1 MLGLKGDRKLKTFKN
16 GLNRITRKGNHY
28 PGHFWDNALIA
39 TYSTYAERK
48 VAAFLQDRLGPNRA
62 GPWGLLQPIADAG
75 KMFFKEDFIPAQ
87 SSKWLFIL
95 GPCLA
100 MLTALMSSAVIPF
113 GDSIRFG
120 NYSVPVQGIEINI
133 GVLYIFGVVSLGV
146 YGVMVGGWASNNKFS
161 LLGAI
166 RAASQNISYEIALGL
181 SMIAILMMT
190 GSLSVRAIVDQ
201 QAGFFEWNI
210 FTQPVG
216 FIIFLTCSFAEC
228 NRTPFDLPEC
238 ETELVGGY
246 HTEYSSMKL
255 GFYLF
260 AEYINMFVSS
270 AFISSLYFGGFHYPF
285 MNEISALENSLG
297 AITGHNVATAIG
309 VVIFFGKIFFFI
321 FFFMWV
327 RWTLPRFRYDQL
339 MNLGWKTFIPL
350 SILNVVITGAG
361 LLYDFKYATWL
372 IVIVRLVWLWYH
384 QHGHQSGQLFRKAFK
399 LNGFR

>member
-1 MLGLKGDRKLKTFKN
+1 MDLTVLIVKGIIILVIF
-16 GLNRITRKGNHY
+16 GITL
-28 PGHFWDNALIA
+28 LIA

-48 VAAFLQDRLGPNRA
+48 VAAFLQDRIGPNRA

-75 KMFFKEDFIPAQ
+75 KMFFKEDFIPSQA
-87 SSKWLFIL
+87 SKWLFIL

-113 GDSIRFG
+113 ADSIRFAWDKV
-120 NYSVPVQGIEINI
+120 NYEIPVQGIEINI

-146 YGVMVGGWASNNKFS
+146 YGIMVGGWASNNKFS

-181 SMIAILMMT
+181 SMITILMMT
-190 GSLSVRAIVDQ
+190 GSLSVRAIVDE
-201 QAGFFEWNI
+201 QASFFEWNI
-210 FTQPVG
+210 FTQPLG
-216 FIIFLTCSFAEC
+216 FVIFLTCAFAEC

-270 AFISSLYFGGFHYPF
+270 AFISALYFGGFHYPF
-285 MNEISALENSLG
+285 MNEVGSALENSLG
-297 AITGHNVATAIG
+297 AVAGHNLATAIQF
-309 VVIFFGKIFFFI
+309 VVFFAKIFFFI

-339 MNLGWKTFIPL
+339 MNLGWKSLIPL
-350 SILNVVITGAG
+350 SILNVVVTGAG
-361 LLYDFKYATWL
+361 LLYDFKYASWL
-372 IVIVRLVWLWYH
+372 IAVVMIVLAVMSTSKEPKREVVP
-384 QHGHQSGQLFRKAFK
+384 Q
-399 LNGFR
+399 